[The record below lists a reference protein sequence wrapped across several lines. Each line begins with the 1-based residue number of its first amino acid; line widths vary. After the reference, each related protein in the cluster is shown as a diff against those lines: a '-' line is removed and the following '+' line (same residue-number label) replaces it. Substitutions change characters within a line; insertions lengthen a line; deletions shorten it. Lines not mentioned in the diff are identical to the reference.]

1 MVGGDAGARRAVH
14 RQPGCGICR
23 VDVLD
28 LVACVRL
35 DVLPD
40 DRIPRPPRHRRPR
53 VHGGC
58 DLDDQWP
65 HQPRPG
71 CPDGGGLRLL
81 LALRRPR
88 LGGHVRKPLRAAM
101 TNGPRSSY
109 RSLTVA
115 QVAIVA
121 LALGWFVKV
130 ADATPDP
137 QPDGQQLYV
146 TGCSS
151 CHGVDGHGVTTTDGH
166 VRGVDLTEAGAAGA
180 YFQLSTGRM
189 PLADSSAPP
198 VRKPPVYND
207 DQIAALVGYVAAFGD
222 GPPLPTVDLDGAD
235 LAAGGELYRS
245 NCQACHSA
253 SGAGGALSYGEA
265 APALDK
271 SEPLQ
276 VGAAIRSGPGQMPV
290 FGPD

>member
-1 MVGGDAGARRAVH
+1 
-14 RQPGCGICR
+14 
-23 VDVLD
+23 
-28 LVACVRL
+28 
-35 DVLPD
+35 
-40 DRIPRPPRHRRPR
+40 
-53 VHGGC
+53 
-58 DLDDQWP
+58 
-65 HQPRPG
+65 
-71 CPDGGGLRLL
+71 
-81 LALRRPR
+81 
-88 LGGHVRKPLRAAM
+88 M

-290 FGPD
+290 FGPDVIDQQSLNDIASYVEYLRDPDDPGGAPIGRTGPVPEGFVALTLGTGMLLAAVAWIGTRSRARRVRPGGGVD